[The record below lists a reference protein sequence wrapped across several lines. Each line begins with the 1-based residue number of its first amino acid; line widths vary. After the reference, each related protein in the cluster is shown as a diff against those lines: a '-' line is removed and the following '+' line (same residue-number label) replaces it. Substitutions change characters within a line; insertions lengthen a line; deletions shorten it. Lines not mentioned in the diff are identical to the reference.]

1 MNYINWKVN
10 IQNIQNFLQVLYW
23 SLKVTNAPKLIS
35 MYLIDNIQNQTIS
48 ELYTDDKKIQNI
60 LAMCFVPS
68 ISLTVRYLALKQKS
82 HLSYIKR
89 MIKKTLQT
97 IELFHHF

>member
-1 MNYINWKVN
+1 MESEHTKYTKLLASIILELEGDKCSKTYFN
-10 IQNIQNFLQVLYW
+10 ILDRQYAKSNH
-23 SLKVTNAPKLIS
+23 
-35 MYLIDNIQNQTIS
+35 S

-60 LAMCFVPS
+60 LAMCFVSS
-68 ISLTVRYLALKQKS
+68 ISLTLRYLEQKS

-89 MIKKTLQT
+89 KIKKALQT

>member
-1 MNYINWKVN
+1 M
-10 IQNIQNFLQVLYW
+10 
-23 SLKVTNAPKLIS
+23 TNAPKLIS
-35 MYLIDNIQNQTIS
+35 MYLIDNMQNQTIS

-60 LAMCFVPS
+60 LAMCFVSS
-68 ISLTVRYLALKQKS
+68 ISLTLRYLEQKS

-89 MIKKTLQT
+89 KIKKALQT

>member
-35 MYLIDNIQNQTIS
+35 MYLIDNMQNQTIS
-48 ELYTDDKKIQNI
+48 ELYTDDKKMQNI
-60 LAMCFVPS
+60 LAMCFVSS
-68 ISLTVRYLALKQKS
+68 ISLTLRYLEQKS

-89 MIKKTLQT
+89 KIKKALQT